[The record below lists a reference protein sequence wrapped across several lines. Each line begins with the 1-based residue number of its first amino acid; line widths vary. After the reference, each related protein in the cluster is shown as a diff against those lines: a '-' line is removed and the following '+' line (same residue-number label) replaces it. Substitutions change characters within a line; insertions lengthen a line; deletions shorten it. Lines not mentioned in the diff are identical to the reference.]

1 MHMAN
6 SNDQN
11 IVLVHNINDQMR
23 VNRVSRQL
31 PPRFRPLS
39 RRPREFRQKV
49 ECSLQSG
56 GVVIGLGDPEQ
67 VLASCVYILEI
78 RLRFFGQTIH

>member
-1 MHMAN
+1 MAN

-11 IVLVHNINDQMR
+11 IVLVHNINDQMSLK
-23 VNRVSRQL
+23 RVSTQL

-39 RRPREFRQKV
+39 RRPRELRQKV

-67 VLASCVYILEI
+67 VLASCVYVLEI
-78 RLRFFGQTIH
+78 RLR